1 MRVKPFHSSQNPG
14 KYHVCNKCTEGNNIE
29 TKNKKSGTGG
39 GVMCKNCKERISKGT
54 C

>member
-1 MRVKPFHSSQNPG
+1 MKVNPFYSSETKNV
-14 KYHVCNKCTEGNNIE
+14 YHVCNKCTEGNNIE

-39 GVMCKNCKERISKGT
+39 LPMCKNCKDRIANGT